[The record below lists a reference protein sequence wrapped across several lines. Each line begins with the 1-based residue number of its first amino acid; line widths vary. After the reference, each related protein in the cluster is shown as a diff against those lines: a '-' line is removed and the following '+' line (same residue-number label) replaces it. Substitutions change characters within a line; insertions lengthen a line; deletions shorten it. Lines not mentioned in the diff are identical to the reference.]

1 MRGVVLKDNLK
12 SKLELKIKKA
22 RILIVGILN
31 IIISLCLNF
40 NEFLIGGPVNFKN
53 IIVSIVYIL
62 IWIAIILLANWLKSK
77 KLLKIFLGFWMLDL
91 ILIVLMII
99 ISKLDMYLPL
109 IIPFILLC
117 FGPMYGLDKLSNAI
131 RIIISILN
139 CTFIYYLVKKKNMKQ
154 RN

>member
-91 ILIVLMII
+91 ILIDRKSV
-99 ISKLDMYLPL
+99 
-109 IIPFILLC
+109 
-117 FGPMYGLDKLSNAI
+117 
-131 RIIISILN
+131 
-139 CTFIYYLVKKKNMKQ
+139 V
-154 RN
+154 